1 MREYVERVYDIIL
14 ESLDPSAADGPV
26 ALHELSTGLFRD
38 LAASVAG
45 QRLPWL
51 SLPILTCEALGG
63 DVAAACYVAAAWEV
77 SYRAAGYLDEWQDHD
92 TDDALWRTIGPE
104 KTASLVVGLVLISHS
119 IVHRLQELGNVP
131 DATILKVSDE
141 FSRAALETAAGQDAD
156 LSGNLSL
163 EDYPVVAAAKT
174 GAQWGLATRAGAL
187 IAGADPE
194 ILDRYGEFGRAVL
207 AEKCHPCRDQPLPP
221 LGYPFG
227 GPNATGLAPL
237 RPIPLVQ
244 GLLNSPSEGDL
255 QYLWPAELLLGV
267 CIKQR
272 VRTFSIES
280 WRGERFG
287 CILQRGHQM
296 VAGKKLA
303 TD

>member
-1 MREYVERVYDIIL
+1 VREYVERVYDIIL

-38 LAASVAG
+38 LAARVAG

-104 KTASLVVGLVLISHS
+104 KTASLVFSLVLISHS

-194 ILDRYGEFGRAVL
+194 IVDRYGEFGRALGVL
-207 AEKCHPCRDQPLPP
+207 FQGWNDLYG
-221 LGYPFG
+221 LSGIG
-227 GPNATGLAPL
+227 GKQDREHGRSLAMLAAL
-237 RPIPLVQ
+237 RMGQDRMLDRSQ
-244 GLLNSPSEGDL
+244 
-255 QYLWPAELLLGV
+255 ELLGGQLYTIVQIEMLHRRAAEALDRCPEGGKLGLFLDELAV
-267 CIKQR
+267 QK
-272 VRTFSIES
+272 VL
-280 WRGERFG
+280 GD
-287 CILQRGHQM
+287 
-296 VAGKKLA
+296 VA
-303 TD
+303 